1 MAQTNIISLLPQI
14 YQPFIGLV
22 KKFNAKKVTLV
33 ITLVVL
39 LVKVNAQPKIDTVAV
54 FLFDKMSTMIKDLLS
69 CSVSIKS
76 MYDINSMEFGL
87 VKHSDEHELFL
98 HGSSKLL
105 VRSKVDKGTLYLSF
119 TGDTLTYYS
128 QDQYQ
133 YG

>member
-1 MAQTNIISLLPQI
+1 MCFNII
-14 YQPFIGLV
+14 
-22 KKFNAKKVTLV
+22 
-33 ITLVVL
+33 ITYKYSYISPLYVRSR
-39 LVKVNAQPKIDTVAV
+39 NV
-54 FLFDKMSTMIKDLLS
+54 FLFDKMSAMIKDLLS
-69 CSVSIKS
+69 FSLSIKS

-105 VRSKVDKGTLYLSF
+105 VRSEGDKGTHYLSF

-128 QDQYQ
+128 HDQNQ